1 MAELHHYLA
10 VDYVEGYEFQ
20 LVLLEFLMHLYDCC
34 QAFQEV
40 LSLLSFLSGALKM
53 ILYIFLLQSCV
64 SPIFVR
70 LLVELLFPDE
80 RLNTRALGKSKEVC
94 RILFLGCLP

>member
-1 MAELHHYLA
+1 MKFDGTLPSFESASDPTIAELHHYLA

-40 LSLLSFLSGALKM
+40 LRLTLIPIWCVENDLTYFPSVVLCIPDIRETAGGA
-53 ILYIFLLQSCV
+53 
-64 SPIFVR
+64 
-70 LLVELLFPDE
+70 
-80 RLNTRALGKSKEVC
+80 ALP
-94 RILFLGCLP
+94 R